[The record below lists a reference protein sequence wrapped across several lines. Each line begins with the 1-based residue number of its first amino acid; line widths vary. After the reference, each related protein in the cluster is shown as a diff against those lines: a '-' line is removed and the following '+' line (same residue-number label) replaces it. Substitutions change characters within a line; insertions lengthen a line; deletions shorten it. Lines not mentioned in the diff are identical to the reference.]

1 MVRIRSLVVAMVA
14 VTMTAAV
21 ADATDRLPDL
31 LSESD
36 EARIGAEQHEQILAE
51 FGGAHDDP
59 ALATYVTSIGRF
71 LALTSERPHVGFT
84 FTVLNSSV
92 VNAFALPGGYVY
104 VTRGL
109 LALAGDEAELAGVL
123 AHEIGHV
130 AARHGSQRITGSVLA
145 QIGLGLLGMLTD
157 SPELAGIAQLGA
169 LAMIQS
175 YSREQEFEA
184 DTLGVRYLARAGF
197 DTDAMASFLSKMRAL
212 SELDAYEAGRQ
223 PDSEDGFNILATHP
237 RTAERVRRAIQEAG
251 VRRVSQPIIAREIY
265 LNKIDGILYGDDPE
279 QGLVKGRQFIHPVL
293 GFQFEAPPDFAM
305 LNGQTQVLGRG
316 PEGAI
321 LVFDGAARTDSRP
334 MTEYIRDVWAEE
346 AALTQ
351 LERFRV
357 AGREAATATLRTK
370 IDGQTTDIR
379 LVAIAFDSHSI
390 YRFAFL
396 TPPAVTAKYDPLFRE
411 TTLSFRGVTAAEAA
425 AVKPRRLVLHRVRPG
440 DTQASIAARM
450 PFERYAL
457 QKFQILNG
465 IYPNR
470 VLAPGLVVK
479 TIVE

>member
-1 MVRIRSLVVAMVA
+1 MIRIRSLVVAMVA
-14 VTMTAAV
+14 VTMAATV
-21 ADATDRLPDL
+21 AEATNRLPNL
-31 LSESD
+31 LSEAD

-59 ALATYVTSIGRF
+59 ALAAYVTSIGRF
-71 LALTSERPHVGFT
+71 LALTSERPQVSYT
-84 FTVLNSSV
+84 FTVLNSPV

-130 AARHGSQRITGSVLA
+130 AARHGSQRITGGVLA

-223 PDSEDGFNILATHP
+223 PNSDSGFNLLATHP

-279 QGLVKGRQFIHPVL
+279 QGLVKGRRFIHPVL
-293 GFQFEAPPDFAM
+293 GFQFEAPPDFAL

-321 LVFDGAARTDSRP
+321 LIFDSAARTESRP
-334 MTEYIRDVWAEE
+334 MTDYVRNVWAGE
-346 AALTQ
+346 AELTQ
-351 LERFRV
+351 LERFQV
-357 AGREAATATLRTK
+357 AGRDAATATLRTK

-379 LVAIAFDSHSI
+379 LVAIAFDSRRI

-425 AVKPRRLVLHRVRPG
+425 AVKPLRLVLHRVRAG